1 MLLQWLC
8 FSPTFKCRGWFP
20 LGGQVDRKDCRRSSP
35 AKKCAATHFLLQS
48 PEKKPRWRQA
58 VNNTGGPEFKL
69 RVGLTR
75 LSKNWKILTV
85 VFPLNPVQ
93 PIRSKP
99 NWPAQLQAIKWLYW
113 LFAKYDI
120 TFCEYQLVL
129 PQVLQFIL
137 PFKMKFCAPKRMI
150 YYNEHPIMWVYER
163 GCVIGV
169 IDNKNPIFSEKYH
182 LYIHQSTGMREWGF

>member
-1 MLLQWLC
+1 MTSGGKQYWGSWIQASSGLDSSEQKLEDINCC
-8 FSPTFKCRGWFP
+8 F
-20 LGGQVDRKDCRRSSP
+20 
-35 AKKCAATHFLLQS
+35 
-48 PEKKPRWRQA
+48 
-58 VNNTGGPEFKL
+58 
-69 RVGLTR
+69 
-75 LSKNWKILTV
+75 
-85 VFPLNPVQ
+85 FPLNPVQ

-163 GCVIGV
+163 GCVLGM
-169 IDNKNPIFSEKYH
+169 IDNKNPIFSESTICIYISPLAWEKEVSNCVH
-182 LYIHQSTGMREWGF
+182 LQSSFQTFHATGLINVTCQCHRGYQTQSCGKDSR